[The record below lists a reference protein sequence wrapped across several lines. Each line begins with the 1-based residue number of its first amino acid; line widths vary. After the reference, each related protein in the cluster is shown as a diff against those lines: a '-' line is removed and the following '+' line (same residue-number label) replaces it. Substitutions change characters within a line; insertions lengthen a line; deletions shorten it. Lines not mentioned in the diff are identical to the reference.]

1 MMATVVYLLST
12 ITCLACALLLLRS
25 YKRGGSRLLLWSG
38 ICFLGL
44 AVNNAFATI
53 DVNTSRELLD
63 LSTARLLVS
72 LGSLSVLIFGLT
84 WEST

>member
-1 MMATVVYLLST
+1 MMATIVYVLSV
-12 ITCLACALLLLRS
+12 ITCFACAVLLLRS

-38 ICFLGL
+38 LCFLGL
-44 AVNNAFATI
+44 ALNNALATI

-63 LSTARLLVS
+63 LSTVRIALS
-72 LGSLSVLIFGLT
+72 IASLSVLIFGLT

>member
-1 MMATVVYLLST
+1 MASIVYLLST

-25 YKRGGSRLLLWSG
+25 FKRSGSRLLFWSAV
-38 ICFLGL
+38 CFIGLGL
-44 AVNNAFATI
+44 NNALATI

-63 LSTARLLVS
+63 LSTARLV
-72 LGSLSVLIFGLT
+72 LSISGLAALIFGLT